1 MKASAFRYVRP
12 ATLASALAFLADDA
26 EAVPLG
32 GGQSLLAM
40 LNLRVTSPSLLVDLG
55 ALDELRGIAVEDGAL
70 RVGASSRHREVME
83 SPLVRAH
90 APLLAAALE
99 HVAHPAVRNRGTI
112 GGSLALADPAA
123 EMPACVT
130 ALQAD
135 IVLAGPD
142 GRRSVAAEAFFTGL
156 MQTALLPG
164 ELIAEIRIPLAERRW
179 AFRELARRHGDYAL
193 AGLAAT
199 PGRFVYFGCSD
210 HAHTAIAVAALSLR
224 GSLRHDDPALLDALR
239 IDLGDHDTPGLRGDT
254 RLRLAA
260 ALTCDVMADLRA

>member
-1 MKASAFRYVRP
+1 MKASAFRYVKP
-12 ATLASALAFLADDA
+12 ATLAAALDLLAGDA

-55 ALDELRGIAVEDGAL
+55 ALAELQGIAVDGGTL
-70 RVGASSRHREVME
+70 RIGASSRHREVMR
-83 SPLVRAH
+83 SALVREH

-130 ALQAD
+130 VLQAE
-135 IVLAGPD
+135 IVLVRPG

-156 MQTALLPG
+156 MQTALEPG
-164 ELIAEIRIPLAERRW
+164 EIIAGIHIPLARPRW

-199 PGRFVYFGCSD
+199 AGRFVYFGCSD
-210 HAHTAIAVAALSLR
+210 HAQAATTVAALANR
-224 GSLRHDDPALLDALR
+224 GPMRHDDPALLDALR
-239 IDLGDHDTPGLRGDT
+239 TDLGEHDTPGLRGGT